1 MLKKYK
7 KIAVIT
13 IGVIAVAMIADILLL
28 NLKNNTAKEENNPG
42 QAAQITTTNEIYK
55 VRNIDIYQQGRDNY
69 YNIVRKEKELW
80 QMQSSI
86 PMYFDGFIEKAASE
100 NNTTISDMMDY
111 IYAGIVAIRDETK
124 ENLSDLNNNNANSQ
138 IIEYEKNIL
147 AFIDNVIQNYNLSY
161 KISEADKTKYF
172 EWIEAKKEIPQ
183 DINIDKED
191 DYIEKDAKIKDIY
204 VKEDSQN
211 DTDIF
216 DNGKIHLNI
225 KFGEFVEAF
234 EDEDLLVVKAKIKPA
249 YSNTSTINQ
258 NAFNVQHIIK
268 EQDGDK
274 YKEIQYWAVADMT
287 DGSESK
293 VISFT
298 LGEDVIKA
306 IKNER
311 IAGTQIIDYATDV
324 WILPSLKN

>member
-69 YNIVRKEKELW
+69 YNIVRKE
-80 QMQSSI
+80 
-86 PMYFDGFIEKAASE
+86 
-100 NNTTISDMMDY
+100 
-111 IYAGIVAIRDETK
+111 
-124 ENLSDLNNNNANSQ
+124 
-138 IIEYEKNIL
+138 YEKNIL

-191 DYIEKDAKIKDIY
+191 DYIEKDAEIKDIY